1 MPWSPEEFASRHN
14 KKLSGGQAAKASK
27 IANAILK
34 RTGDEALAIKTANAR
49 AKGSPIHDHPRSPK

>member
-1 MPWSPEEFASRHN
+1 MPWSPKEFRERHN
-14 KKLSGGQAAKASK
+14 KGLSDSEATKASK

-49 AKGSPIHDHPRSPK
+49 AKGAPIHNHPRSPK

>member
-1 MPWSPEEFASRHN
+1 MPWDAKSFAERHN
-14 KKLSGGQAAKASK
+14 KKLSGAKAAKASS